1 MKKRVIAVVAASAAT
16 LCTAVTIAV
25 GGTAGDPMLSKSY
38 IDGAY
43 TVQTISKAEEK
54 ITLRHDTLYQSAEE
68 TLKAKNDDYLT
79 RGGLVTGDGTYQ
91 AAFSDLRVKEGD
103 TVRIETGSGF
113 LLLAGDVE
121 LSCTGNK
128 TIDLSNGW
136 EKGNGALTA
145 GRRYLVVEDTVAV
158 LTVTSPTAV
167 LSLEGYYTLTESS
180 ATDYNALADGLKALG
195 LFKGSDTGYGFGY
208 DLEAKPTR
216 IQALIMFLRLI
227 GEEQAALSTTAA
239 CPFTD
244 VPAWCQPYVA
254 YAYKQGL
261 TKGVDDAAML
271 FGTADYVTAGQYVTF
286 ILRALGYQDSG
297 DTPDFAWDTALQ
309 RGMDLGILTA
319 GEYKML
325 MEEPFLRAQVAYL
338 SYFAL
343 DHTYKDRA
351 ETLQTQLTTSGVLD
365 AADVAAVRGGID
377 VSRLT

>member
-1 MKKRVIAVVAASAAT
+1 MKKRVIAVVAASAVT

-239 CPFTD
+239 CPFPD

-254 YAYKQGL
+254 YAYEQGL

-297 DTPDFAWDTALQ
+297 DTPDFTWDTALQ

-343 DHTYKDRA
+343 EHTYKDRA

>member
-1 MKKRVIAVVAASAAT
+1 MKKRVIAVVAASAVT

-195 LFKGSDTGYGFGY
+195 LFKGSDTGYGFGH

-254 YAYKQGL
+254 YAYEQGL

-297 DTPDFAWDTALQ
+297 DTPDFTWDTALQ

-343 DHTYKDRA
+343 EHTYKDRA

>member
-1 MKKRVIAVVAASAAT
+1 MKKRVIAVVAASAVT

-43 TVQTISKAEEK
+43 TVQTISKAEKK

-254 YAYKQGL
+254 YAYEQGL

-297 DTPDFAWDTALQ
+297 DTPDFTWDTALQ

>member
-1 MKKRVIAVVAASAAT
+1 MKKRVIAVVAASAVT

-208 DLEAKPTR
+208 DLEAKPAR

-254 YAYKQGL
+254 YAYEQGL

-297 DTPDFAWDTALQ
+297 DTPDFTWDTALQ

-343 DHTYKDRA
+343 EHTYKDRA

>member
-1 MKKRVIAVVAASAAT
+1 MKKRVIAVVAASAVT

-121 LSCTGNK
+121 LSGTGNK

-254 YAYKQGL
+254 YAYEQGL

-297 DTPDFAWDTALQ
+297 DTPDFTWDTALQ

-343 DHTYKDRA
+343 EHTYKDRA

>member
-1 MKKRVIAVVAASAAT
+1 MKKRVIAVVAASAVT

-254 YAYKQGL
+254 YAYEQGL

-343 DHTYKDRA
+343 EHTYKDRA

>member
-1 MKKRVIAVVAASAAT
+1 MKKRVIAVVAASAVT

-113 LLLAGDVE
+113 LLLPGDVE

-254 YAYKQGL
+254 YAYEQGL

-297 DTPDFAWDTALQ
+297 DTPDFTWDTALQ

-343 DHTYKDRA
+343 EHTYKDRA

>member
-1 MKKRVIAVVAASAAT
+1 MKKRVIAVVAASAVT

-38 IDGAY
+38 IDVAY

-254 YAYKQGL
+254 YAYEQGL

-297 DTPDFAWDTALQ
+297 DTPDFTWDTALQ

-343 DHTYKDRA
+343 EHTYKDRA

>member
-195 LFKGSDTGYGFGY
+195 LFKGSDTGCGSGY

>member
-1 MKKRVIAVVAASAAT
+1 MKKRVIAVVAASAVT

-158 LTVTSPTAV
+158 LTVASATAV

-254 YAYKQGL
+254 YAYEQGL

-297 DTPDFAWDTALQ
+297 DTPDFTWDTALQ

-343 DHTYKDRA
+343 EHTYKDRA

>member
-1 MKKRVIAVVAASAAT
+1 MKKRVIAVVAASAVT

-91 AAFSDLRVKEGD
+91 AAFSDLRVREGD

-254 YAYKQGL
+254 YAYEQGL

-297 DTPDFAWDTALQ
+297 DTPDFTWDTALQ

-343 DHTYKDRA
+343 EHTYKDRA

>member
-1 MKKRVIAVVAASAAT
+1 MKKRVIAVVAASAVT

-54 ITLRHDTLYQSAEE
+54 ITLRHDTLSQSAEE

-254 YAYKQGL
+254 YAYEQGL

-297 DTPDFAWDTALQ
+297 DTPDFTWDTALQ

-343 DHTYKDRA
+343 EHTYKDRA

>member
-1 MKKRVIAVVAASAAT
+1 MKKRVIAVVAASAVT

-158 LTVTSPTAV
+158 LTVSSPTAV

-254 YAYKQGL
+254 YAYEQGL

-297 DTPDFAWDTALQ
+297 DTPDFTWDTALQ

-343 DHTYKDRA
+343 EHTYKDRA

-377 VSRLT
+377 VPRLT

>member
-1 MKKRVIAVVAASAAT
+1 MKKRVIAVVAASAVT

-227 GEEQAALSTTAA
+227 GEEQAALSTTAT

-254 YAYKQGL
+254 YAYEQGL

-297 DTPDFAWDTALQ
+297 DTPDFTWDTALQ

-343 DHTYKDRA
+343 EHTYKDRA

>member
-68 TLKAKNDDYLT
+68 TLKAKNEDYLT

-128 TIDLSNGW
+128 TIDISNGW
-136 EKGNGALTA
+136 EKGSGALTA

-195 LFKGSDTGYGFGY
+195 LFKGSDTAYGSGY

-254 YAYKQGL
+254 YAYEQGL

-297 DTPDFAWDTALQ
+297 DTPDFTWDTALQ

-325 MEEPFLRAQVAYL
+325 VEEPFLRAQVAYL

-365 AADVAAVRGGID
+365 AADVAAVRGGIE

>member
-1 MKKRVIAVVAASAAT
+1 MKKRVIAVVAASAVT

-254 YAYKQGL
+254 YAYEQGL

-297 DTPDFAWDTALQ
+297 DTPDFTWDTALQ

-325 MEEPFLRAQVAYL
+325 MVEPFLRAQVAYL

-343 DHTYKDRA
+343 EHTYKDRA

>member
-1 MKKRVIAVVAASAAT
+1 MKKRVIAVVAASAVT

-343 DHTYKDRA
+343 EHTYKDRA

>member
-1 MKKRVIAVVAASAAT
+1 MKKRVIAVVAASAVT

-254 YAYKQGL
+254 YAYEQGL

-297 DTPDFAWDTALQ
+297 DTPDFTWDTALQ

-343 DHTYKDRA
+343 EHTYKDRA

>member
-1 MKKRVIAVVAASAAT
+1 MKKRVIAVVAASAVT

-297 DTPDFAWDTALQ
+297 DTPDFTWDTALQ

>member
-1 MKKRVIAVVAASAAT
+1 MKKRVIAVVAASAVT

-254 YAYKQGL
+254 YAYEQGL

-271 FGTADYVTAGQYVTF
+271 FGTDYVTAGQYVTF

-297 DTPDFAWDTALQ
+297 DTPDFTWDTALQ

-343 DHTYKDRA
+343 EHTYKDRA

>member
-1 MKKRVIAVVAASAAT
+1 MKKRVIAVVAASAVT

-43 TVQTISKAEEK
+43 TVQTISNAEEK

-254 YAYKQGL
+254 YAYEQGL

-297 DTPDFAWDTALQ
+297 DTPDFTWDTALQ

-343 DHTYKDRA
+343 EHTYKDRA

>member
-1 MKKRVIAVVAASAAT
+1 MKKRVIAVVAASAVT

-195 LFKGSDTGYGFGY
+195 LFKGSDTGYGSGY

-254 YAYKQGL
+254 YAYEQGL

-297 DTPDFAWDTALQ
+297 DTPDFTWDTALQ

-343 DHTYKDRA
+343 EHTYKDRA

>member
-1 MKKRVIAVVAASAAT
+1 MKKRVIAVVAASAVT

-254 YAYKQGL
+254 YAYEQGL
-261 TKGVDDAAML
+261 TKGADDAAML

-297 DTPDFAWDTALQ
+297 DTPDFTWDTALQ

-343 DHTYKDRA
+343 EHTYKDRA

>member
-1 MKKRVIAVVAASAAT
+1 MKKRVIAVVAASAVT

-128 TIDLSNGW
+128 TIDLSTGW

-254 YAYKQGL
+254 YAYEQGL

-297 DTPDFAWDTALQ
+297 DTPDFTWDTALQ

-343 DHTYKDRA
+343 EHTYKDRA

>member
-1 MKKRVIAVVAASAAT
+1 MKKRVIAVVAASAVT

-244 VPAWCQPYVA
+244 VPAWFQPYVA
-254 YAYKQGL
+254 YAYEQGL

-297 DTPDFAWDTALQ
+297 DTPDFTWDTALQ

-343 DHTYKDRA
+343 EHTYKDRA

>member
-1 MKKRVIAVVAASAAT
+1 MKKRVIAVVAASAVT

-254 YAYKQGL
+254 YAYEPVSYTHL
-261 TKGVDDAAML
+261 TL
-271 FGTADYVTAGQYVTF
+271 PTN
-286 ILRALGYQDSG
+286 
-297 DTPDFAWDTALQ
+297 
-309 RGMDLGILTA
+309 
-319 GEYKML
+319 
-325 MEEPFLRAQVAYL
+325 
-338 SYFAL
+338 
-343 DHTYKDRA
+343 
-351 ETLQTQLTTSGVLD
+351 
-365 AADVAAVRGGID
+365 
-377 VSRLT
+377 

>member
-1 MKKRVIAVVAASAAT
+1 MKKRVIAVVAASAVT

-103 TVRIETGSGF
+103 TVRIETCSGF

-254 YAYKQGL
+254 YAYEQGL

-297 DTPDFAWDTALQ
+297 DTPDFTWDTALQ

-343 DHTYKDRA
+343 EHTYKDRA

>member
-1 MKKRVIAVVAASAAT
+1 MKKRVIAVVAASAVT

-121 LSCTGNK
+121 LSCTANK

-254 YAYKQGL
+254 YAYEQGL

-297 DTPDFAWDTALQ
+297 DTPDFTWDTALQ

-343 DHTYKDRA
+343 EHTYKDRA

>member
-1 MKKRVIAVVAASAAT
+1 MVAASAVT

-254 YAYKQGL
+254 YAYEQGL

-297 DTPDFAWDTALQ
+297 DTPDFTWDTALQ

-343 DHTYKDRA
+343 EHTYKDRA

>member
-68 TLKAKNDDYLT
+68 TLKAKNEDYLT

-128 TIDLSNGW
+128 TIDISNGW
-136 EKGNGALTA
+136 EKGSGALTA

-254 YAYKQGL
+254 YAYEQGL

-297 DTPDFAWDTALQ
+297 DTPDFTWDTALQ

-325 MEEPFLRAQVAYL
+325 VEEPFLRAQVAYL

>member
-1 MKKRVIAVVAASAAT
+1 MKKRVIAVVAASAVT

-25 GGTAGDPMLSKSY
+25 GGTAGHPMLSKSY

-254 YAYKQGL
+254 YAYEQGL

-297 DTPDFAWDTALQ
+297 DTPDFTWDTALQ

-343 DHTYKDRA
+343 EHTYKDRA